1 MKYKLLVISLL
12 CLALGS
18 SPVHASTLY
27 WSANGTSLGGAGT
40 WDTTNQR
47 WGTST
52 SGPFTTVWNNAN
64 SDNAT
69 LYYNIGGGS
78 VVIGA
83 AITMNGTFTFD
94 QTTGTYASYTVN
106 GVSTMTFS
114 VGSTL
119 SCNNVSGSCLAVG
132 SFNSPHAADRKS

>member
-1 MKYKLLVISLL
+1 MGSDSVTARAQDRNFLNLFCNMKYKLLVISLL

-18 SPVHASTLY
+18 ASLQASTLY
-27 WSANGTSLGGAGT
+27 WSGNGIALGGAGT
-40 WDTTNQR
+40 WDTTNPR

-94 QTTGTYASYTVN
+94 QTTGT
-106 GVSTMTFS
+106 
-114 VGSTL
+114 
-119 SCNNVSGSCLAVG
+119 
-132 SFNSPHAADRKS
+132 DRKSTRLNSSHLGI